1 MTVKLNFRNSLK
13 RKIYCQL
20 IVRQNMKLEYILR
33 ALQPTHSSLFCQDAP
48 PVRTGRG
55 GVNIRGDRPETVN
68 IHLDVLHVLSLVQR
82 ETELGY
88 ALLLAKHNKDKEMKI
103 RAINFLIQYIN
114 MRASKKIL
122 QASGVQ
128 YARCMKLLVSVVVE
142 NICRTADSAAAR
154 CRCGGR
160 GYTISRQ
167 GDQKTCLTCKGSG
180 VKKIPSSAAHRI
192 IRTLLPEVSQS
203 SWSRHWKPFYEG
215 MINHAEQE
223 LSRAEWIIHQYRKPA

>member
-1 MTVKLNFRNSLK
+1 MN
-13 RKIYCQL
+13 
-20 IVRQNMKLEYILR
+20 LEYILR
-33 ALQPTHSSLFCQDAP
+33 ALQPTHSSLLCLDAQ

-55 GVNIRGDRPETVN
+55 SVNIRAGRPEKEN
-68 IHLDVLHVLSLVQR
+68 IHLDVSHVLSLVQR

-88 ALLLAKHNKDKEMKI
+88 ALLLARHNKDKEQKI
-103 RAINFLIQYIN
+103 RAIHFLMQHIN

-122 QASGVQ
+122 QASGEK
-128 YARCMKLLVSVVVE
+128 YARCMKLFATVVVE

-160 GYTISRQ
+160 GYTFSRQ

-192 IRTLLPEVSQS
+192 IRTLLPAVSQS

-215 MINHAEQE
+215 MINHAEKE
-223 LSRAEWIIHQYRKPA
+223 LSRAEWIIHQYRDPA

>member
-1 MTVKLNFRNSLK
+1 MATEPNLRNPLNG
-13 RKIYCQL
+13 KIYCQL
-20 IVRQNMKLEYILR
+20 IVRQNMNLEYILR
-33 ALQPTHSSLFCQDAP
+33 ALQPTHSSLFSQNAQPVRAGRDNMK
-48 PVRTGRG
+48 VRTGR
-55 GVNIRGDRPETVN
+55 PEKEN
-68 IHLDVLHVLSLVQR
+68 IHLEVSHVLSRVQR

-88 ALLLAKHNKDKEMKI
+88 ALLLARHNKDNAQKT
-103 RAINFLIQYIN
+103 RAIHFLMQHIN

-122 QASGVQ
+122 QVSGTQ
-128 YARCMKLLVSVVVE
+128 YARCMKSLITVVVE

-160 GYTISRQ
+160 GYTFSRQ

-215 MINHAEQE
+215 MINHAEKE
-223 LSRAEWIIHQYRKPA
+223 LSRAEWIIHQYREQI